1 MIVYSPALLL
11 IGDTVEVVQAL
22 ATALVGIVA
31 LGACVQGYLLCRLGI
46 FERLLAAAS
55 ALALLDGHWQSD
67 LAGASLL
74 AALLAIQ
81 VIRRRTPEAL

>member
-11 IGDTVEVVQAL
+11 IGDASDVVQAL

-31 LGACVQGYLLCRLGI
+31 LGACVQGYLLRHLSI
-46 FERLLAAAS
+46 VERLLAAAS

-67 LAGASLL
+67 LAGAGLL

-81 VIRRRTPEAL
+81 VSRKRAAENP